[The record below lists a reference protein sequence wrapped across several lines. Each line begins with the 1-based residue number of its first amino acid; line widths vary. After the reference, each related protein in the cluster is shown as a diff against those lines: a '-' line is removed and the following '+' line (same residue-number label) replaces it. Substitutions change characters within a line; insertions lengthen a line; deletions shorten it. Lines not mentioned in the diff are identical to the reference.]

1 MDNSRGR
8 GGGRTNITWQEEPS
22 GREDGELV
30 PGGRRRGGRSRSE
43 EREGE
48 MPIVDASFGFLYLY
62 KCVYLHM

>member
-8 GGGRTNITWQEEPS
+8 GGGRTNITWQESPV
-22 GREDGELV
+22 GELV

-48 MPIVDASFGFLYLY
+48 MPIVDASFGLLYLY
-62 KCVYLHM
+62 MCVYLHM